1 MKANKINELPLE
13 VPFYST
19 LHFQGLAGAV
29 IHNNPSIRNWY
40 INESMVLSCSKSF
53 LNGFS
58 SPNIG
63 IVNSCW
69 TDNPNFER
77 QVYQMRFLNGY
88 INHLIRELIDNGYY
102 VNFDGLDDFF
112 IEGKSWYKVRHFNH
126 DGLIYGYNQH
136 EKTYKIYAYDQNW
149 IYRGFN
155 ISQKCFNKSR
165 EYMQA
170 KGIYGTVA
178 GVKPT
183 NNQILLNPVQI
194 NNHLKEY
201 LDSNFNK
208 YPIDDIDNDA
218 LGIVVHEYLMLYIDR
233 LYNGIIP
240 YEKLDWR
247 VFRMLWEQKVFMLER
262 LQKTE
267 KLLNFDSTIS
277 NAYYKIVKNADDI
290 RMLYASHHKKRR
302 DSLLIAMKNKLKEI
316 HELEKEL
323 LLKFINMAER
333 NILQ

>member
-1 MKANKINELPLE
+1 MNVKKNNELPLE
-13 VPFYST
+13 MPFYST
-19 LHFQGLAGAV
+19 LHFQGLAGAI

-40 INESMVLSCSKSF
+40 INESMILSCSKSF

-69 TDNPNFER
+69 ADNPNFER

-88 INHLIRELIDNGYY
+88 INPLIRKLIDNGYY

-112 IEGKSWYKVRHFNH
+112 IEGKSWYNIRHFNH

-149 IYRGFN
+149 IYRGFD

-165 EYMQA
+165 EYMQSHE
-170 KGIYGTVA
+170 IHGTIV

-183 NNQILLNPVQI
+183 NNEIHINPTRVCD
-194 NNHLKEY
+194 NLKKY
-201 LDSNFNK
+201 MDSNLDK
-208 YPIDDIDNDA
+208 YPVDDLNNDA
-218 LGIVVHEYLMLYIDR
+218 LGIVVHEYLMLYVDR
-233 LYNGIIP
+233 LYNGVIP
-240 YEKLDWR
+240 YKKLDWR
-247 VFRMLWEQKVFMLER
+247 VFRMLWEQKAFMLER
-262 LQKTE
+262 LQKIE
-267 KLLNFDSTIS
+267 GILNMDSNTS
-277 NAYYKIVKNADDI
+277 NAYRNIVKNANDI

-302 DSLLIAMKNKLKEI
+302 DSLLVTIRNKLKNI
-316 HELEKEL
+316 AELEKDL
-323 LLKFINMAER
+323 LRAFIDKAER
-333 NILQ
+333 RMVQ